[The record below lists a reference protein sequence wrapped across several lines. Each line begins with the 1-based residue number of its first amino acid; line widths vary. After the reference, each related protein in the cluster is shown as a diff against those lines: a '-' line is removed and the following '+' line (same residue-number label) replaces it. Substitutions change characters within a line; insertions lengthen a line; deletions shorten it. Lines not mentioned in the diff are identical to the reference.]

1 MCSIVHL
8 KANVK
13 MPEEALFNAVYNNWH
28 SYGLVTKIDG
38 KLLIQRV
45 VPKDGEID
53 PEEVAREL
61 HKNQEYERF
70 LHLRHNTAG
79 TTSLEN
85 CHPFDILYSD
95 NGPHV
100 VWMHNGTMHEYKS
113 REYDTKAQKFVDDDT
128 GPSDTQNFTND
139 VLIPYTSAMNFGGGV
154 GDISHPLYRKAMNKL
169 FPVSNRGVIISNLAD
184 PFFLGDW
191 KKITKQGVEFYASND
206 EYFDKTIRGPKFERD
221 KKAAEEARKQHEA
234 SRFRS
239 PAGQKAS
246 SFGPRTIEDINNYAS
261 VLGRETEKPHRFFEL
276 KDSINAIL
284 ADYRVYEA
292 EGAAA
297 LANLTKPEFEA
308 LMQNKDVVDL
318 FMYAFH
324 EFQELFFAKLK
335 LEEEFKKVEE
345 KHSRASVTIAD
356 RVEELR
362 ALKKGKKYVRPA

>member
-1 MCSIVHL
+1 
-8 KANVK
+8 
-13 MPEEALFNAVYNNWH
+13 
-28 SYGLVTKIDG
+28 
-38 KLLIQRV
+38 
-45 VPKDGEID
+45 
-53 PEEVAREL
+53 
-61 HKNQEYERF
+61 
-70 LHLRHNTAG
+70 
-79 TTSLEN
+79 
-85 CHPFDILYSD
+85 
-95 NGPHV
+95 
-100 VWMHNGTMHEYKS
+100 
-113 REYDTKAQKFVDDDT
+113 
-128 GPSDTQNFTND
+128 
-139 VLIPYTSAMNFGGGV
+139 MNFGGGV